1 MLPVR
6 MAEHHMACALVIP
19 KDAVAVSQAF
29 QILDPPIPRIP
40 AHLRQGFIGLNH
52 VLMILLFSIVV
63 KGEEFPFGEI
73 VND

>member
-52 VLMILLFSIVV
+52 ILMILHLVLLSRR
-63 KGEEFPFGEI
+63 EFLLGEI
-73 VND
+73 VKD

>member
-29 QILDPPIPRIP
+29 QILYPLIPRIP

-52 VLMILLFSIVV
+52 VLMILLLVSLSRR
-63 KGEEFPFGEI
+63 EFLFGEI